1 MPVTEEIKTPT
12 IEEVETLQK
21 EITELKKAKESVEA
35 MIADMDSCL
44 KAVNKQYNKLF
55 NAYAELFNKYLAE

>member
-21 EITELKKAKESVEA
+21 EIAELKKAKESAEA
-35 MIADMDSCL
+35 MIADMDSRL
-44 KAVNKQYNKLF
+44 KAANKQYNKLF